1 MFVMKKFVTVAVL
14 SLSAALV
21 YAHDPSQHHA
31 VTDREKPD
39 CSMMQQMHSGSDRD
53 DPVVQAMIARCAE
66 MMKEEHREMMMPH
79 GMQGAMPQN
88 GMMGHG
94 SGEMKSNHHQ

>member
-1 MFVMKKFVTVAVL
+1 MKTFVTVAVL
-14 SLSAALV
+14 FLSAGLAS
-21 YAHDPSQHHA
+21 AHDPSQHHSGA
-31 VTDREKPD
+31 NRAEPD

-66 MMKEEHREMMMPH
+66 MMKEEHRKMMMPN

-88 GMMGHG
+88 GMMDGEITQPHGH
-94 SGEMKSNHHQ
+94 Q